1 MSAIKRI
8 AVVSGRLPAAFT
20 AVAATALVL
29 CITAFG
35 CGWTAV
41 GVKAATSALIF
52 SAAAMLSSSDQA
64 RTYRSG
70 VSTTNMKR

>member
-1 MSAIKRI
+1 MSAIKRV
-8 AVVSGRLPAAFT
+8 AVINARLPATFT
-20 AVAATALVL
+20 ALAGAALLL

-52 SAAAMLSSSDQA
+52 SAAAMLSSNDQE
-64 RTYRSG
+64 RGGVRSAA
-70 VSTTNMKR
+70 MKR